1 MKSQTTF
8 VTFIIALGIP
18 LLVGSVSGAL
28 SGNSMASYHQLVQP
42 SFAPPDWI
50 FPIVWTILF
59 VLMGIASY
67 LIYTSD
73 AAAEEKHHALALYG
87 IQLVFNFFWSLIFF
101 VGEWYL
107 FAFIWLVLLWG
118 LIVLTIK
125 AFSEIS
131 KTAAWLLVPYLLWVT
146 FAGYLNLIIFFLN

>member
-8 VTFIIALGIP
+8 VPFIIALGIP
-18 LLVGSVSGAL
+18 LLVGSISGIL
-28 SGNSMASYHQLVQP
+28 SGNSMASYQQLVQP
-42 SFAPPDWI
+42 SFAPPGWI

-67 LIYTSD
+67 LIYASD
-73 AAAEEKHHALALYG
+73 AATEEKRHVLALYG

-107 FAFIWLVLLWG
+107 FAFIWLVFLWG
-118 LIVLTIK
+118 LIALTIK
-125 AFSEIS
+125 AFSEVS